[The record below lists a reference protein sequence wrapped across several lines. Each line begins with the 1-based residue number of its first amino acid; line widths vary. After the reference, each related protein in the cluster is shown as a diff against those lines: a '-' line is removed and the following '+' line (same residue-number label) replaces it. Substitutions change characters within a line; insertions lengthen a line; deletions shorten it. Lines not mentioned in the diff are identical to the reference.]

1 MDEWFIWLARL
12 MYVAIF
18 PLGIG
23 MLFRAWAIVVRR
35 DRRYVADWRGRS
47 IGQGARWAYA
57 VAAINGVGGAAL
69 FLTGVLV
76 LLIGLPFAAW
86 SGATALII
94 WTYYFALR
102 IVAQRAR
109 NAASAA

>member
-1 MDEWFIWLARL
+1 MDNWLIWLARV

-23 MLFRAWAIVVRR
+23 MLFRAWKIGVRK
-35 DRRYVADWRGRS
+35 DYHYVADWR
-47 IGQGARWAYA
+47 ARLIDDGVHWACS
-57 VAAINGVGGAAL
+57 VTAINGVSGSGL
-69 FLTGVLV
+69 LVIGVLV
-76 LLIGLPFAAW
+76 LLIGLPFVVW

-109 NAASAA
+109 NAKAVG